1 MRRFGSRRG
10 GIDSPQVLTSCCR
23 SGSLSRVAA
32 VALAIGGGV
41 FGLACREAPVPAA
54 PVRPLHIALPAE
66 PVALDPHLHLDLVAA
81 SILSN
86 IYEGLVGFDAEMSL
100 LPALASSWES
110 PDDLTWVFR
119 LREDVFFHDGRR
131 LTARDVLASFDRVRN
146 HPQSQQESI
155 LVAVD
160 SWRAQ
165 DPETV
170 EVRTRLPYPI
180 LLNKLAQVMI
190 VPADSPDLISTPV
203 GTGPFRF
210 VARRP
215 GAIELAPHDRHWR
228 GPPEAPAVTFHLE
241 PDAEVRVSGLLE
253 GRFDLIQ
260 DLSST
265 LRSAVR
271 TSHQTRLVGR
281 DSLLVNYLRLLRSEP
296 PFSDPR
302 VREAIRIGLDREEL
316 VRELLAGLGTPAG
329 QMVGPNVFGYDPE
342 YRPPPFDL
350 ERARSL
356 LAAAGIVPGTP
367 LRLTHRA
374 GVEVEP
380 IVRQLARLGFAVE
393 PQPMPWEVLYHALQ
407 GGGVKLYYG
416 SYACTS
422 GDASDLFDSMVRIR
436 DGRPAAGN
444 PPIPGLAELI
454 QTASV
459 AGEMTARRALL
470 TRVMREVMGAN
481 GLVPLLVPRDEYG
494 IRRDLRWKPRL
505 DGSISVTEI
514 GFAPRP

>member
-1 MRRFGSRRG
+1 MVS
-10 GIDSPQVLTSCCR
+10 
-23 SGSLSRVAA
+23 
-32 VALAIGGGV
+32 
-41 FGLACREAPVPAA
+41 
-54 PVRPLHIALPAE
+54 VRPLHIALPAE

-81 SILSN
+81 SVLSN

-100 LPALASSWES
+100 RPALASSWES

-190 VPADSPDLISTPV
+190 GPADSPDLITTPV

-210 VARRP
+210 VTRRP
-215 GAIELAPHDRHWR
+215 GAIELAPHDRYWR
-228 GPPEAPAVTFHLE
+228 GPPVAPAVTFHLE
-241 PDAEVRVSGLLE
+241 PDAEVRVNGLLE

-329 QMVGPNVFGYDPE
+329 MHGGAE
-342 YRPPPFDL
+342 RLRLRPGVPAAAIRS
-350 ERARSL
+350 RAGSL
-356 LAAAGIVPGTP
+356 LRRRRG
-367 LRLTHRA
+367 HR
-374 GVEVEP
+374 
-380 IVRQLARLGFAVE
+380 
-393 PQPMPWEVLYHALQ
+393 
-407 GGGVKLYYG
+407 
-416 SYACTS
+416 S
-422 GDASDLFDSMVRIR
+422 GRRCVSPT
-436 DGRPAAGN
+436 RPAWRWSRSCASSRASASRSN
-444 PPIPGLAELI
+444 RSRCPGRFS
-454 QTASV
+454 TTRCRRV
-459 AGEMTARRALL
+459 A
-470 TRVMREVMGAN
+470 
-481 GLVPLLVPRDEYG
+481 
-494 IRRDLRWKPRL
+494 
-505 DGSISVTEI
+505 
-514 GFAPRP
+514 